1 MSRAKA
7 EKPQACAL
15 CYDSPQLYAMSTS
28 QNPID
33 ATDRSTA
40 TLQALVD
47 TTNAMKGV
55 RENLGLLTTAVKEA
69 TKQAG
74 TSADSSSKLAQ
85 SLNRITFMLVVVG
98 VLQVV
103 VTVVLA
109 LHH

>member
-1 MSRAKA
+1 
-7 EKPQACAL
+7 
-15 CYDSPQLYAMSTS
+15 MSTS
-28 QNPID
+28 QNIIQ
-33 ATDRSTA
+33 ATDRSTD
-40 TLQALVD
+40 TLQTLVNEVHD
-47 TTNAMKGV
+47 TTSAMDGV
-55 RENLGLLTTAVKEA
+55 RDNLALLTTAVKEA
-69 TKQAG
+69 TQQAK

>member
-1 MSRAKA
+1 M
-7 EKPQACAL
+7 
-15 CYDSPQLYAMSTS
+15 D
-28 QNPID
+28 
-33 ATDRSTA
+33 
-40 TLQALVD
+40 
-47 TTNAMKGV
+47 GV
-55 RENLGLLTTAVKEA
+55 RDNLALLTTAVKEA
-69 TKQAG
+69 TQQAK